1 MAISGVVN
9 IPKIPE
15 LRRRVLYTLLF
26 LAIYR
31 LGCAIPTPG
40 IDRDAFTE
48 FFNQA
53 KGTLLGMFNMFSG
66 GALERFSV
74 FTLGIMPY
82 ITASIIMQLMTAV
95 FPYIEQL
102 QKEGEY
108 GRRKITQYTRYL
120 TIFISFLQGFMIS
133 YGLESLRSTSGAP
146 VVMHGGIGFRLLTA
160 LTLTAGTS
168 FIMWLA
174 EEITERGIGNGSSII
189 IYAGIVVRFPNALAS
204 TLKQMFVGEL
214 PFLSVLFLVALM
226 LVVIGIIIFFERAH
240 RRIPIQYA
248 SRVVGRRVLGGV
260 QTHLPLK
267 LNTSGVIPP
276 IFASSLLVFPMTI
289 ANFIDKPWAQSIAS
303 HLTRTGIVYNSL
315 YVILIIF
322 FCYFYTAIVFNP
334 VDVAE
339 NLRKY
344 GGYVPGIRPGKPTAD
359 YIDKIL
365 ARVTL
370 PGALYVSVICVIPSF
385 LIDLFS
391 VPFYFGG
398 TSLLI
403 VVGVAMDTVQQIE
416 MHLLSRNYEGFMKG
430 GAFKG
435 RRV

>member
-1 MAISGVVN
+1 MALSGVVN

-40 IDRDAFTE
+40 IDKEAFTE

-95 FPYIEQL
+95 IPYIERL

-120 TIFISFLQGFMIS
+120 TVFISFLQGFMIS
-133 YGLESLRSTSGAP
+133 YGLESLRSPSGTP
-146 VVMHGGIGFRLLTA
+146 IVMHGGIGFRLMTA

-174 EEITERGIGNGSSII
+174 EEITARGIGNGSSVI
-189 IYAGIVVRFPNALAS
+189 IYAGIVVRFPNAIAS
-204 TLKQMFVGEL
+204 TLKQLFVGEL
-214 PFLSVLFLVALM
+214 ALLTVIFLVVLM
-226 LVVIGIIIFFERAH
+226 GVVVGVIIYFERAH

-248 SRVVGRRVLGGV
+248 SRIVGRRVLGGV
-260 QTHLPLK
+260 QTHLPVK
-267 LNTSGVIPP
+267 LNPSGVIPP

-289 ANFIDKPWAQSIAS
+289 SNFIDKPWAEVVTQYLSN
-303 HLTRTGIVYNSL
+303 TGLVYNLL
-315 YVILIIF
+315 YVIMIIF

-334 VDVAE
+334 MDVAE

-344 GGYVPGIRPGKPTAD
+344 GGYVPGIRPGKPTSD
-359 YIDKIL
+359 YIDRIL

-370 PGALYVSVICVIPSF
+370 PGALYVSAVCVLPNF
-385 LIDLFS
+385 LIDVFN

-403 VVGVAMDTVQQIE
+403 VVGVAMDTIQQIE
-416 MHLLSRNYEGFMKG
+416 MHLLSRNYDGFMKG

>member
-1 MAISGVVN
+1 
-9 IPKIPE
+9 
-15 LRRRVLYTLLF
+15 L
-26 LAIYR
+26 
-31 LGCAIPTPG
+31 
-40 IDRDAFTE
+40 
-48 FFNQA
+48 
-53 KGTLLGMFNMFSG
+53 
-66 GALERFSV
+66 
-74 FTLGIMPY
+74 
-82 ITASIIMQLMTAV
+82 
-95 FPYIEQL
+95 
-102 QKEGEY
+102 
-108 GRRKITQYTRYL
+108 
-120 TIFISFLQGFMIS
+120 
-133 YGLESLRSTSGAP
+133 
-146 VVMHGGIGFRLLTA
+146 
-160 LTLTAGTS
+160 
-168 FIMWLA
+168 
-174 EEITERGIGNGSSII
+174 
-189 IYAGIVVRFPNALAS
+189 
-204 TLKQMFVGEL
+204 
-214 PFLSVLFLVALM
+214 LM
-226 LVVIGIIIFFERAH
+226 LVVVGIIIYFERAH

-289 ANFIDKPWAQSIAS
+289 ANFIDKPWAEGIARY
-303 HLTRTGIVYNSL
+303 LTRTGVIYNSL

-344 GGYVPGIRPGKPTAD
+344 GGYVPGIRPGKATAD

-370 PGALYVSVICVIPSF
+370 PGALYVSAICVLPNF
-385 LIDLFS
+385 LVDMFN

-403 VVGVAMDTVQQIE
+403 VVGVAMDTIQQIE
-416 MHLLSRNYEGFMKG
+416 MHLLSRNYDGLMKG

-435 RRV
+435 RRAL

>member
-1 MAISGVVN
+1 MIGAGVIN

-15 LRRRVLYTLLF
+15 LRKRLLFTLFF

-31 LGCAIPTPG
+31 LGVAIPTPG
-40 IDRDAFTE
+40 VDREAFLE

-53 KGTLLGMFNMFSG
+53 KGTLLGMFDMFSG

-95 FPYIEQL
+95 FPYLEKL

-108 GRRKITQYTRYL
+108 GKRKMTQYTRYL
-120 TIFISFLQGFMIS
+120 TVFISFLQGFMIS
-133 YGLESLRSTSGAP
+133 YGLESAQTLAGMP
-146 VVMHGGIGFRLLTA
+146 IVLQGGIGFRLMTA

-174 EEITERGIGNGSSII
+174 EQITERGVGNGSSLI
-189 IYAGIVVRFPNALAS
+189 IYAGIVVRLPNAIV
-204 TLKQMFVGEL
+204 TTFKQIFMGETSFFAL
-214 PFLSVLFLVALM
+214 IFLLGLM
-226 LVVIGIIIFFERAH
+226 LVVIGVIIYFERAH
-240 RRIPIQYA
+240 RKIPVQYA
-248 SRVVGRRVLGGV
+248 RRVVGRKVYGGV

-267 LNTSGVIPP
+267 LNTAGVIPP

-289 ANFIDKPWAQSIAS
+289 ANFIQKPWAEAVAKY
-303 HLTRTGIVYNSL
+303 LTSTSFAYNAL
-315 YVILIIF
+315 YVVMIIF
-322 FCYFYTAIVFNP
+322 FCYFYTAVIFNP
-334 VDVAE
+334 VDISE

-344 GGYVPGIRPGKPTAD
+344 GGYVPGIRPGKNTAD
-359 YIDKIL
+359 YIDSIL
-365 ARVTL
+365 GRITL
-370 PGALYVSVICVIPSF
+370 PGALYISTICVLPNF
-385 LIDLFS
+385 LIDWFN

-416 MHLLSRNYEGFMKG
+416 MHLLSRNYDGFMKG
-430 GAFKG
+430 GALKG
-435 RRV
+435 RGA

>member
-31 LGCAIPTPG
+31 FGCAIPTPG
-40 IDRDAFTE
+40 IDKDAFTE

-66 GALERFSV
+66 GALEKFSV

-108 GRRKITQYTRYL
+108 GRRKMTQYTRYL

-133 YGLESLRSTSGAP
+133 YGLESLRSVSGNP
-146 VVMHGGIGFRLLTA
+146 VVIHGGTGFRLMTA

-189 IYAGIVVRFPNALAS
+189 IYAGIIVRFPNALAS
-204 TLKQMFVGEL
+204 TLKQLFVGEL
-214 PFLSVLFLVALM
+214 ALLTVLFIVTLM
-226 LVVIGIIIFFERAH
+226 VLVVGVIIYFERAH

-248 SRVVGRRVLGGV
+248 SRVVGRKVLGGV
-260 QTHLPLK
+260 QTHLPIK

-289 ANFIDKPWAQSIAS
+289 ANFIDKPWAEAVTKY
-303 HLTRTGIVYNSL
+303 LTRTGLVYNSL
-315 YVILIIF
+315 YVIMIVF

-344 GGYVPGIRPGKPTAD
+344 GGYVPGIRPGKPTSD

-370 PGALYVSVICVIPSF
+370 PGALYVSAVCVLPNF
-385 LIDLFS
+385 LIDMFN

-416 MHLLSRNYEGFMKG
+416 MHLLSRNYDGFMKG

>member
-40 IDRDAFTE
+40 IDKDAFTE

-108 GRRKITQYTRYL
+108 GRRKMTQYTRYL

-133 YGLESLRSTSGAP
+133 YGLESLSISGNP
-146 VVMHGGIGFRLLTA
+146 VVIHGGIGFRLMTA
-160 LTLTAGTS
+160 LTLTAGTT

-189 IYAGIVVRFPNALAS
+189 IYAGIIVRFPNALAS
-204 TLKQMFVGEL
+204 TLKQLFVGEL
-214 PFLSVLFLVALM
+214 ALLTVLFIVALM
-226 LVVIGIIIFFERAH
+226 LVVIGVIIYFERAH

-260 QTHLPLK
+260 QTHLPIK

-289 ANFIDKPWAQSIAS
+289 ANFIKKPWAEAVTQYLS
-303 HLTRTGIVYNSL
+303 RTGLVYNLL
-315 YVILIIF
+315 YVIMIIF

-344 GGYVPGIRPGKPTAD
+344 GGYVPGIRPGKPTSD

-370 PGALYVSVICVIPSF
+370 PGALYVSAICVLPNF
-385 LIDLFS
+385 LIDMFN

-416 MHLLSRNYEGFMKG
+416 MHLLSRNYDGFMKG
-430 GAFKG
+430 GGFKG
-435 RRV
+435 RRI